1 MEGRFKTTLGRMLA
15 GRQPLAHFTGYRD
28 VVTSSALSFMNY
40 HFEIER
46 AALANAPDL
55 NHGDL
60 LVRTGGTT
68 HPGYL
73 GSAAR

>member
-1 MEGRFKTTLGRMLA
+1 
-15 GRQPLAHFTGYRD
+15 
-28 VVTSSALSFMNY
+28 MND

-68 HPGYL
+68 HQGYY
-73 GSAAR
+73 GSAARQSQQTPHPHDLT